1 MPKFSCFL
9 ALIFLAPLA
18 SCHFQLVSPKA
29 RGFDE
34 DKLGNFPCG
43 GQDKVG
49 PRSDFPLNGGGNIQ
63 LDMEHDRSGVQVLLG
78 LGDNPGSNFNIVLVP
93 TVQEQGIPEFCLGK
107 VVCFKKKTKKP
118 NPLFFFLSFF

>member
-1 MPKFSCFL
+1 MTKSSSFL

-49 PRSDFPLNGGGNIQ
+49 TRSDFPLNGGNIQ

-78 LGDNPGSNFNIVLVP
+78 LGDNPGSNFNTVLVP
-93 TVQEQGIPEFCLGK
+93 TVQEQGIPDFCLGS
-107 VVCFKKKTKKP
+107 VVCFITKAKP
-118 NPLFFFLSFF
+118 FFFL